1 MARSGTSLV
10 KGVFDG
16 VTGVAMK
23 PIEGAK
29 EEGVGGFFKGMH
41 FLNLDYRVQSI
52 YFLVSSTICESL
64 LYILLITGFGK
75 GMVGLVAR
83 PTGGI
88 VDSASGIMDAAKR
101 VTEVTVEIHR

>member
-41 FLNLDYRVQSI
+41 FLNLDYRVQSR
-52 YFLVSSTICESL
+52 
-64 LYILLITGFGK
+64 GF
-75 GMVGLVAR
+75 
-83 PTGGI
+83 I
-88 VDSASGIMDAAKR
+88 F
-101 VTEVTVEIHR
+101 